1 MSCSFAFYRAKT
13 AFVADASA
21 LIVCHRNLVKLPRN
35 EPMSRF
41 LSHSL
46 LFSQTKQSDSQLS
59 HLSEFGH
66 CVVQQAISFPILGE
80 SSDLTRWLAGL
91 VFLFSVSHHLNK

>member
-21 LIVCHRNLVKLPRN
+21 LIVRHRNLVKLPRN

-59 HLSEFGH
+59 HLSEFWH

-80 SSDLTRWLAGL
+80 SGDLT
-91 VFLFSVSHHLNK
+91 